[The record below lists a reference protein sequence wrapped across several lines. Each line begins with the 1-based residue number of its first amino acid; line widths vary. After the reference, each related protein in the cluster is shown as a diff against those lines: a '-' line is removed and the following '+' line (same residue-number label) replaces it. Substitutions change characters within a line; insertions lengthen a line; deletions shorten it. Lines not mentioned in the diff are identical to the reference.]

1 MSAPTTDRGSATDR
15 GARGRWER
23 LGLVYDPTEH
33 VRDWAQSHACVPTAL
48 ALPDGERV
56 RVYHAP
62 RNARGQSIPTYF
74 DVAADDPKRVLHV
87 AEAPIMDLG
96 ELGTFDDGGIMPCSA
111 LWVGGEVY
119 LYYVGWN
126 PSVSVAYRNAVGL
139 AISRDGGRTFE
150 RPYPGAVVDRSL
162 TEPFFTASPFV
173 MRERGGGGGTG
184 GEPFRMYYASGTGF
198 LRVADRV
205 EPLYEV
211 MYAESDDG
219 VTWRREGR
227 PLLTRHHDRE
237 ATARPSVVPAAGG
250 GYDMYFTYRGSD
262 DFRDGADAY
271 RIGYAYSEDG
281 RAWTRDDGRCGIGVA
296 PGDAW
301 DSTMLTYPSVVDVA
315 AGRYL
320 FYNGNGFGRTGIGVA
335 RWVRR

>member
-1 MSAPTTDRGSATDR
+1 MSKSSPGHWR
-15 GARGRWER
+15 R
-23 LGLVYDPTEH
+23 LGRVYDPAAH
-33 VRDWAQSHACVPTAL
+33 VRPWALTHACVPTAL
-48 ALPDGERV
+48 ALPGGERI

-74 DVAADDPKRVLHV
+74 DVDAADPTRLLDV
-87 AEAPIMDLG
+87 APAPILDLG
-96 ELGTFDDGGIMPCSA
+96 RLGTFDDGGIMPCSA
-111 LWVGGEVY
+111 LWVGDEVY

-173 MRERGGGGGTG
+173 LRERDGL
-184 GEPFRMYYASGTGF
+184 FRMYYASGTGF
-198 LRVADRV
+198 LRVAGRV

-211 MYAESDDG
+211 MYAESEDG
-219 VTWRREGR
+219 VRWRREGR

-262 DFRDGADAY
+262 DFRDGTDAY
-271 RIGYAYSEDG
+271 RIGYAYSPDG
-281 RAWTRDDGRCGIGVA
+281 RAWTRDDDRCGIGVA
-296 PGDAW
+296 AAGAW

-315 AGRYL
+315 ARRYL

-335 RWVRR
+335 RWTGQETAAPTNPPPQ